1 MGEHTMT
8 DLLIDVGNSRIKWA
22 IAADGELI
30 GAGRAVT
37 HDSLEALFAEWTRL
51 AERPARVRMVNVSKA
66 SVANRITAWLQV
78 HWELAAE
85 SIQTPDSSDAIH
97 VAYPE
102 PRQLGA
108 DRWLAMLGARAAG
121 TLPACVVD
129 CGTAITV
136 DVVDAAG
143 QHQGGLIL
151 PGLPA
156 QQAGLARLAPGLPRI
171 ELPTRTPFL
180 ATNTAGALASGH
192 IFGTAAAVQGV
203 IRRCL
208 AGSSERLTPVLTGGD
223 APVIAR
229 YLDLDVRLRPDLVL
243 EGLASLP

>member
-1 MGEHTMT
+1 MT
-8 DLLIDVGNSRIKWA
+8 DLLIDIGNSRIKWA
-22 IAADGELI
+22 IAVDGVLS
-30 GAGRAVT
+30 GPGRAAT
-37 HDSLEALFAEWTRL
+37 HGALEGLFAEWRQL
-51 AERPARVRMVNVSKA
+51 AERPTRILIVNVSRA
-66 SVANRITAWLQV
+66 SISNRIVAWLQV
-78 HWELAAE
+78 HWELAPE
-85 SIQTPDSSDAIH
+85 LVQTPEQGSAIR
-97 VAYPE
+97 VAYTE
-102 PRQLGA
+102 PRRLGT
-108 DRWLAMLGARAAG
+108 DRWLAMLGAKTADC
-121 TLPACVVD
+121 LPACIVD

-136 DVVDAAG
+136 DVVHSSG
-143 QHQGGLIL
+143 EHQGGLIL

-156 QQAGLARLAPGLPRI
+156 QQAGLARLAPGLPSI

-180 ATNTAGALASGH
+180 ATDTAGALASGH